1 MLHTTKLPTASVH
14 GAADDLSASATLMA
28 ARATVERQWPT
39 MLYVVLLTFALA
51 AIYFFTAQP
60 KYTATAEL
68 YVDTHKIQLLQ
79 QQQTLG
85 IDAPV
90 DSSLIDSQVEIL
102 KSENIAQAVIKD
114 LHLLDDPEFTGPPGG
129 LVGGLVAFVGR
140 LLPGSETPR
149 SQYAA
154 TRQAV
159 ARFAKALTIKRLGLS
174 YVMEIDFQST
184 DPQRAAR
191 IANAIADAY
200 VVDSLEAK
208 YQSSRRAATWLQ
220 DRLKELRAQASDAER
235 AVVEYKASN
244 NIVDTGGRL
253 LNEQQLAELNS
264 ALTSAQ
270 AVRAEAEARA
280 QRVEEILQAVD
291 QKGISAE
298 TATVT
303 DTLHNDVITRLRQ
316 QYLDLAERESDW
328 ETRYGPTHLAVVN
341 LRNQMLEIR
350 RSIADELK
358 RIAETYR
365 SDLDIAKSHEET
377 VKQDLAN
384 LVAQSNQTSQAQ
396 VTLHEL
402 DANAQSYRA
411 LTDNFLQLYMV
422 SVQQQSFP
430 VTESRLITEASPPL
444 NPSSPKLLLV
454 MAIAVFGGCALAFA
468 VATFRELADRV
479 IRTGAQIENALGL
492 ECLATTPFVKP
503 PTKGGARGAPCDL
516 QARTFASDDRM
527 LSYALD
533 SPFSHFAESVRAI
546 KMAIDLRGL
555 DKPNK
560 MIGMTSAL
568 PNEGKS
574 TLSAALA
581 RLIAQGG
588 GKVIL
593 VDGDLRNPNLSRRLT
608 PVAKTGLVE
617 TILGKA
623 RLEEAI
629 WRDPATTLHF
639 LPAVSAARNAQTSD
653 ILSSP
658 QAEALFRE
666 LRDAYDYVIVDLSP
680 LAPVVDVRATSKF
693 IDSYLLVVEW
703 SRTKIDVAEHA
714 LGAARHIH
722 ENVMGAVLNKVNM
735 KTMRRYDGYRGAYY
749 GNRYYKRY
757 GYAD

>member
-1 MLHTTKLPTASVH
+1 MLHTAKLPSAPIQ
-14 GAADDLSASATLMA
+14 DASADVSATATLIA
-28 ARATVERQWPT
+28 LKATIERQWPT
-39 MLYVVLLTFALA
+39 MLYVVLLVFALA
-51 AIYFFTAQP
+51 GVYLFTAQP
-60 KYTATAEL
+60 RYTATAEL
-68 YVDTHKIQLLQ
+68 YVDTHKVQLLQ
-79 QQQTLG
+79 QQQMLG
-85 IDAPV
+85 VDAPV

-114 LHLLDDPEFTGPPGG
+114 LHLLDDPEFTGPAGG
-129 LVGGLVAFVGR
+129 LVSAIVGFFKQFM
-140 LLPGSETPR
+140 PGADTPR
-149 SQYAA
+149 SQYELS
-154 TRQAV
+154 RQAV
-159 ARFAKALTIKRLGLS
+159 GHFAKSLTIKRLGLS
-174 YVMEIDFQST
+174 YVVEIDFQST
-184 DPQRAAR
+184 DPQRAAK

-220 DRLKELRAQASDAER
+220 DHLKELRAQASDAER
-235 AVVEYKASN
+235 AVVDYKADN

-264 ALTSAQ
+264 ALTAAQ
-270 AVRAEAEARA
+270 ATRSEAEARA
-280 QRVEEILQAVD
+280 QRVEAILRAVD
-291 QKGISAE
+291 EGGISAE

-328 ETRYGPTHLAVVN
+328 ATRYGPTHLAVVN

-365 SDLDIAKSHEET
+365 SDLDIAKSHEDT
-377 VKQDLAN
+377 IKQGLAN

-411 LTDNFLQLYMV
+411 LSDNFLQLYMV

-444 NPSSPKLLLV
+444 VPSSPKFILV
-454 MAIAVFGGCALAFA
+454 VAMAVLGGCALAFA
-468 VATFRELADRV
+468 VAAFRELADRFV
-479 IRTGAQIENALGL
+479 RTGAQIENALGV
-492 ECLATTPFVKP
+492 ECVATVPFVK
-503 PTKGGARGAPCDL
+503 ARGEARGSTCDP
-516 QARTFASDDRM
+516 QARTFASGDKM
-527 LSYALD
+527 FSYVLD
-533 SPFSHFAESVRAI
+533 SPFSHFAESLRAI

-560 MIGMTSAL
+560 VIGLTSSL

-574 TLSAALA
+574 TLAISLA
-581 RLIAQGG
+581 RLISQGG
-588 GKVIL
+588 GKVVL
-593 VDGDLRNPNLSRRLT
+593 VDGDLRNPVLSKRLT
-608 PVAKTGLVE
+608 PVAQTGVVE
-617 TILGKA
+617 AILGKTK
-623 RLEEAI
+623 LEDAI
-629 WRDPATTLHF
+629 WRDAATGLNF
-639 LPAVSAARNAQTSD
+639 LPAVNFARNAQTSD

-658 QAEALFRE
+658 QAEAIFRE
-666 LRDAYDYVIVDLSP
+666 LRNAYDYVIVDLSP
-680 LAPVVDVRATSKF
+680 LAPVVDVRGTSKF
-693 IDSYLLVVEW
+693 IDSYLLILEW
-703 SRTKIDVAEHA
+703 SRTKLDVVEHV
-714 LGAARHIH
+714 LGAARHVH
-722 ENVMGAVLNKVNM
+722 DNVMGAVLNKVNM

>member
-1 MLHTTKLPTASVH
+1 MLHTTKLPSASLQSS
-14 GAADDLSASATLMA
+14 ADELSASATFTA

-39 MLYVVLLTFALA
+39 MLYVALLVFALA

-60 KYTATAEL
+60 KYTAMAEL

-114 LHLLDDPEFTGPPGG
+114 LHLLDDPEFTGPAGG
-129 LVGGLVAFVGR
+129 LVGAAVAFVGR
-140 LLPGSETPR
+140 LMPGTDSPR
-149 SQYAA
+149 SQYAL

-159 ARFAKALTIKRLGLS
+159 TRFAKALTIKRLGLS
-174 YVMEIDFQST
+174 YVMEIDFKSV
-184 DPQRAAR
+184 DPERAAR

-200 VVDSLEAK
+200 VVNSLEAK

-220 DRLKELRAQASDAER
+220 DQLKELRAQASDAER
-235 AVVEYKASN
+235 AVVEYKANN

-264 ALTSAQ
+264 ALTAAQ

-280 QRVEEILQAVD
+280 QRVEAILQAVD

-328 ETRYGPTHLAVVN
+328 SARYGPTHLAVVN

-365 SDLDIAKSHEET
+365 SDLDIAKSHEDA

-384 LVAQSNQTSQAQ
+384 LVTQSNQTSQAQ

-479 IRTGAQIENALGL
+479 IRTGSQIENALGL
-492 ECLATTPFVKP
+492 ECLATAPFIKLSA
-503 PTKGGARGAPCDL
+503 KGGARGAACDP
-516 QARTFASDDRM
+516 QARTFASDDKM
-527 LSYALD
+527 LSYVLN
-533 SPFSHFAESVRAI
+533 SPFSHFAESMRAI

-560 MIGMTSAL
+560 MIGMTSSL

-574 TLSAALA
+574 TLAAALA

-593 VDGDLRNPNLSRRLT
+593 VDGDLRNPNLSKRLT

-617 TILGKA
+617 AILGKA
-623 RLEEAI
+623 TLEDAI
-629 WRDPATTLHF
+629 WRDAATTLHF
-639 LPAVSAARNAQTSD
+639 LPAVNFARNCADERHSFVPAGRSSVPRPPQFVRLRDRRPVAARAG
-653 ILSSP
+653 
-658 QAEALFRE
+658 R
-666 LRDAYDYVIVDLSP
+666 R
-680 LAPVVDVRATSKF
+680 RAGHF
-693 IDSYLLVVEW
+693 EIHRFLLVC
-703 SRTKIDVAEHA
+703 RRMVAHQ
-714 LGAARHIH
+714 AR
-722 ENVMGAVLNKVNM
+722 
-735 KTMRRYDGYRGAYY
+735 RRRACVGRGAPCPRQRH
-749 GNRYYKRY
+749 GRRPEQ
-757 GYAD
+757 GQHEDHASL

>member
-1 MLHTTKLPTASVH
+1 MLHTPKLPSAFVQS
-14 GAADDLSASATLMA
+14 AAVDPSATFLTA
-28 ARATVERQWPT
+28 KATVERQWPT
-39 MLYVVLLTFALA
+39 MFYVLLLAFALA

-68 YVDTHKIQLLQ
+68 YVDTHKTQLLQ

-85 IDAPV
+85 ADAPA
-90 DSSLIDSQVEIL
+90 DPSLINSQVEIL
-102 KSENIAQAVIKD
+102 QSENIAQAVIKD
-114 LHLLDDPEFTGPPGG
+114 LHLLDDPEFTGPSAGLIGSVVTFIARLTPGAG
-129 LVGGLVAFVGR
+129 
-140 LLPGSETPR
+140 PPQ
-149 SQYAA
+149 SQYVL
-154 TRQAV
+154 TRQALE
-159 ARFAKALTIKRLGLS
+159 RFAKALTIKRLGLS
-174 YVMEIDFQST
+174 YVMEIDFQSI
-184 DPQRAAR
+184 DPQRAAK

-208 YQSSRRAATWLQ
+208 YQSSRRAANWLQ

-235 AVVEYKASN
+235 TVVEYKAKN

-280 QRVEEILQAVD
+280 QRVDEIVQAVD
-291 QKGISAE
+291 KKGLSSE

-316 QYLDLAERESDW
+316 QYLDLAAREADW
-328 ETRYGPTHLAVVN
+328 EGRYGPTHLAVVN

-365 SDLDIAKSHEET
+365 SDLDIARSHEEA

-444 NPSSPKLLLV
+444 HPSSPKLLVV

-468 VATFRELADRV
+468 AATFRELADRV
-479 IRTGAQIENALGL
+479 VRTGAQIENALGF
-492 ECLATTPFVKP
+492 ECVATTPFVKLSA
-503 PTKGGARGAPCDL
+503 KGGMRSAASDP
-516 QARTFASDDRM
+516 QARTFASDDKM
-527 LSYALD
+527 LSYVLD
-533 SPFSHFAESVRAI
+533 SPFSHFAESLRAVKI
-546 KMAIDLRGL
+546 AIDLRGL

-560 MIGMTSAL
+560 IIGMTSAL
-568 PNEGKS
+568 HNEGKS
-574 TLSAALA
+574 TLAAALA

-588 GKVIL
+588 SKVIL
-593 VDGDLRNPNLSRRLT
+593 VDGDLRNPNLTRRLA

-617 TILGKA
+617 AILGNA
-623 RLEEAI
+623 ALDDTL
-629 WRDPATTLHF
+629 WRDPATSLNF
-639 LPAVSAARNAQTSD
+639 LPAVSLSRNAQTSD

-666 LRDAYDYVIVDLSP
+666 LRIAYDYVIVDLSP

-693 IDSYLLVVEW
+693 IDSYLFVVEW
-703 SRTKIDVAEHA
+703 SRTKIDVAEKA

-722 ENVMGAVLNKVNM
+722 DNVMGAILNKVNM
-735 KTMRRYDGYRGAYY
+735 KTMRCYDGYRGAYY

-757 GYAD
+757 GYSD